1 MATYTRFARVVASK
15 EKGKDSQM
23 YAIKDAIKSFPG
35 IRVDYRGM
43 ERVNGENAHIF
54 NLLVT
59 KGTEARYEGLNDMIG
74 DKFYQ
79 GNQFVIYKWIER
91 TSLAPTSSPTP
102 APTQGQLRN
111 SAARVGYKVNSTW
124 GVEAFDP
131 SIQPLRFEKR
141 A

>member
-1 MATYTRFARVVASK
+1 MHKSTMANNITRIARVVASK
-15 EKGKDSQM
+15 DKGKESQM
-23 YAIKDAIKSFPG
+23 FAIKDAIKAFPG

-59 KGTEARYEGLNDMIG
+59 KGTESRYEGLNAMIG
-74 DKFYQ
+74 DTFYQ
-79 GNQFVIYKWIER
+79 GNQFVIYKWVER
-91 TSLAPTSSPTP
+91 STPAQTP
-102 APTQGQLRN
+102 APTQLRN
-111 SAARVGYKVNSTW
+111 AVARVGYKMSSTW
-124 GVEAFDP
+124 GVEPFDP